1 MEVILIMTKRIYD
14 FSEGTGEMRKLL
26 GGKGA
31 NLAEMSRLGL
41 PVPTG
46 FTITT
51 PTCINYLENNES
63 VSQLWSEL
71 DGAIERLE
79 QRTGKHFDDPT
90 NLLLVSVRSGS
101 QFSMPGMMDTILNL
115 GLSDETV
122 EGFAELTGDAHFA
135 YDCYRRLLQ
144 MFGEVVYAI
153 PKIKFDNIIARQ
165 EEQSKKNVTDF
176 SLTELKTI
184 ITKFHKLYEEHG
196 LVFPQTATE
205 QLRIA
210 VTAIFE
216 SWNNKRAMTYRELHN
231 IDHNLGT
238 AVNVQS
244 MVFGNSGEESGT
256 GVVFSRNP
264 SDGENELFGEFL
276 INAQGEDVVAGIRTP
291 QPIASLAEEMPNMYH
306 ELKKLVEQ
314 LETHYHDMQDIEFT
328 IEDNRLYLLQTRNG
342 KRTNQA
348 ALRIA
353 VEMAEERL
361 ITKEEALLKVTPDMV
376 NSTLHDVFSE
386 ESKARATLFSKGLG
400 ASPGAASGKI
410 CFDSEAAKA
419 LHLAGDPVILVR
431 NETSPDDIEGM
442 ITSQAIVTNHGGM
455 TSHAAVVARGM
466 GTCCV
471 TGCGNLV
478 IDEEAGTVS
487 VDRVTLEEGDWVS
500 VDGTSGVI
508 YLGVLEK
515 ESITTNHHLTT
526 LLEWADTV
534 SDLKVRANAETPQ
547 DLQTAMDFGAVG
559 VGLARTEHMFF
570 KKERLQEIRKVVLT
584 EDEAEKQE
592 ALEKLLDYQRS
603 DFEKMYHIVREKPM
617 VIRLLDPPLHEF
629 LPSSSKE
636 IEVLAK
642 EIEWDVSKLTN
653 RIHSLE
659 ETNPMLG
666 HRGCR
671 LGVTLPE
678 LYQVQVK
685 AIILSAMTLRR
696 KGVPVVPE
704 IMIPLVAEKEELSQI
719 KAQLIKVI
727 DDVMGREKCPF
738 PYEIGTMIELP
749 RACLIADDLA
759 KEADFFSFGTND
771 LTQMTYGFSR
781 DDATKFLSE
790 YLEKGIISH
799 DPFQTIDEHG
809 VGELIKLAVA
819 RGRSI
824 KPDMV
829 IGVCGELGGDP
840 TSIKFF
846 QSIGLDYVSCSPF
859 RVPLARLTAA
869 QVGLMANE

>member
-1 MEVILIMTKRIYD
+1 MTKRIYD
-14 FSEGTGEMRKLL
+14 FSEGTGEMRQLL

-51 PTCINYLENNES
+51 PTCMAYLENNES

-79 QRTGKHFDDPT
+79 QRTGKQFDDPS

-115 GLSDETV
+115 GLSDDTV

-144 MFGEVVYAI
+144 MFGEVVYGI
-153 PKIKFDNIIARQ
+153 PKLKFDEVITGQ
-165 EEQSKKNVTDF
+165 ESHSQKNVTDF

-184 ITKFHKLYEEHG
+184 ITRFHKLYEEHD

-216 SWNNKRAMTYRELHN
+216 SWNNKRAVTYRELHN
-231 IDHNLGT
+231 IDHDLGT

-264 SDGENELFGEFL
+264 STGENKLFGEFL

-291 QPIASLAEEMPNMYH
+291 QPIDSLAEVMPEMYH

-348 ALRIA
+348 ALKIA

-361 ITKEEALLKVTPDMV
+361 ITKEEALLKVTPEMV

-386 ESKARATLFSKGLG
+386 ESMAKATLFSKGLG

-410 CFDSEAAKA
+410 CFNSEAAKE

-478 IDEEAGTVS
+478 IDEEAGTVT

-534 SDLKVRANAETPQ
+534 SDLKVRANAETTQ

-584 EDEAEKQE
+584 EDATEKQE
-592 ALEKLLDYQRS
+592 ALEKLLEYQRS

-629 LPSSSKE
+629 LPSSKKE

-819 RGRSI
+819 RGRSV
-824 KPDMV
+824 KPDML

-869 QVGLMANE
+869 QVGLRAKA

>member
-1 MEVILIMTKRIYD
+1 MTKRIYD

>member
-1 MEVILIMTKRIYD
+1 MTKRIYD
-14 FSEGTGEMRKLL
+14 FSEGTGEMRQLL

-51 PTCINYLENNES
+51 PTCMAYLENNES

-79 QRTGKHFDDPT
+79 QRTGKQFDDPS

-115 GLSDETV
+115 GLSDDTV

-144 MFGEVVYAI
+144 MFGEVVYGI
-153 PKIKFDNIIARQ
+153 PKLKFDEVITGQ
-165 EEQSKKNVTDF
+165 ESHSQKNVTDF

-184 ITKFHKLYEEHG
+184 ITRFHKLYEEHD

-216 SWNNKRAMTYRELHN
+216 SWNNKRAVTYRKLHN
-231 IDHNLGT
+231 IDHDLGT

-264 SDGENELFGEFL
+264 STGENKLFGEFL

-291 QPIASLAEEMPNMYH
+291 QPIDSLAEVMPEMYH

-348 ALRIA
+348 ALKIA

-361 ITKEEALLKVTPDMV
+361 ITKEEALLKVTPEMV

-386 ESKARATLFSKGLG
+386 ESMAKATLFSKGLG

-410 CFDSEAAKA
+410 CFNSEAAKE

-478 IDEEAGTVS
+478 IDEEAGTVT

-534 SDLKVRANAETPQ
+534 SDLKVRANAETTQ

-570 KKERLQEIRKVVLT
+570 KKERLQEIRKVVLK
-584 EDEAEKQE
+584 EDATEKQE
-592 ALEKLLDYQRS
+592 ALEKLLEYQRS

-629 LPSSSKE
+629 LPSSKKE

-819 RGRSI
+819 RGRSV
-824 KPDMV
+824 KPDML

-869 QVGLMANE
+869 QVGLRAKA

>member
-1 MEVILIMTKRIYD
+1 MTKRIYD
-14 FSEGTGEMRKLL
+14 FSEGTGEMRQLL

-51 PTCINYLENNES
+51 PTCMAYLENNES

-79 QRTGKHFDDPT
+79 QRTGKQFNDPS

-115 GLSDETV
+115 GLSDDTV

-144 MFGEVVYAI
+144 MFGEVVYGI
-153 PKIKFDNIIARQ
+153 PKLKFDEVITGQ
-165 EEQSKKNVTDF
+165 ESHSQKNVTDF

-184 ITKFHKLYEEHG
+184 ITRFHKLYEEHD

-216 SWNNKRAMTYRELHN
+216 SWNNKRAVTYRKLHN
-231 IDHNLGT
+231 IDHDLGT

-264 SDGENELFGEFL
+264 STGENKLFGEFL

-291 QPIASLAEEMPNMYH
+291 QPIDSLAEVMPEMYH

-348 ALRIA
+348 ALKIA

-361 ITKEEALLKVTPDMV
+361 ITKEEALLKVTPEMV
-376 NSTLHDVFSE
+376 NSTLHDVFSK
-386 ESKARATLFSKGLG
+386 ESMAKATLFSKGLG

-410 CFDSEAAKA
+410 CFNSEAAKE

-478 IDEEAGTVS
+478 IDEEAGTVT

-534 SDLKVRANAETPQ
+534 SDLKVRANAETTQ

-584 EDEAEKQE
+584 EDATEKQE
-592 ALEKLLDYQRS
+592 ALEKLLEYQRS

-629 LPSSSKE
+629 LPSSKKE

-819 RGRSI
+819 RGRSV
-824 KPDMV
+824 KPDML

-869 QVGLMANE
+869 QVGLRAKA